1 MANIPANR
9 NTSTNRNILADT
21 GAFVALFDPDD
32 HWHARAATAIAALP
46 PGARLVTSLAIVT
59 EVTHL
64 LDFDLR
70 NQWAFLDWLSAG
82 GALLRE
88 IPTDGIAACRARM
101 EKYRDRPMDFA
112 DATLVW
118 LAEQEGITQILSID
132 ADFEVYK
139 IGRSKLT
146 NLLTH
151 AR

>member
-1 MANIPANR
+1 MANIPASRHTTVNR
-9 NTSTNRNILADT
+9 KILADT

-32 HWHARAATAIAALP
+32 HWHACAAEALAALP

-70 NQWAFLDWLSAG
+70 NQWAFLDWLTAG
-82 GALLRE
+82 GALVRQ
-88 IPTDGIAACRARM
+88 IPSDGIAACRTRM
-101 EKYRDRPMDFA
+101 EKYRDRPVDFA
-112 DATLVW
+112 DATLLW
-118 LAEQEGITQILSID
+118 LAEQEKITQILSID
-132 ADFEVYK
+132 ADFERYR

-146 NLLTH
+146 NLMTH

>member
-1 MANIPANR
+1 MANIPDSRHTAV
-9 NTSTNRNILADT
+9 NRNILADT

-32 HWHARAATAIAALP
+32 HWHARVAAALAALP
-46 PGARLVTSLAIVT
+46 PDARLVTSLAIVT

-70 NQWAFLDWLSAG
+70 NQWAFLDWLTAG
-82 GALLRE
+82 GALVRQ
-88 IPTDGIAACRARM
+88 IPPDGIAACRVQM

-112 DATLVW
+112 DATLIW
-118 LAEQEGITQILSID
+118 LAEQEKITQILSID

-146 NLLTH
+146 NLISH

>member
-1 MANIPANR
+1 MANLPDSRHTAVNP
-9 NTSTNRNILADT
+9 NILADT

-32 HWHARAATAIAALP
+32 HWHGRVVAALAALP

-70 NQWAFLDWLSAG
+70 NQWAFLDWLTAG
-82 GALLRE
+82 GALVRQV
-88 IPTDGIAACRARM
+88 PADGIAACRARM
-101 EKYRDRPMDFA
+101 EKYRDCQMDFA
-112 DATLVW
+112 DATLIW
-118 LAEQEGITQILSID
+118 LAEREKITRILSID

-146 NLLTH
+146 NLMTH

>member
-9 NTSTNRNILADT
+9 NTASNRNILADT

-32 HWHARAATAIAALP
+32 RWHARAAAAIAALP

-70 NQWAFLDWLSAG
+70 NQWAFLDWLNAG

-139 IGRSKLT
+139 IGRGKLT

>member
-9 NTSTNRNILADT
+9 NTASNRNILADT

-32 HWHARAATAIAALP
+32 RWHARAAAAIAALP
-46 PGARLVTSLAIVT
+46 PGARLVASLAIVT

-88 IPTDGIAACRARM
+88 IPADGIAACRTRM

-139 IGRSKLT
+139 IGRGKLT